1 MNKKKRE
8 PMNWKVLWFD
18 VNAQE
23 ITEYDVLKYREDD
36 IKKWKKEYKTKE
48 EFTKKLG
55 KEMMYQY
62 WSRSEYELVIEITDD
77 GRIWLNPWCGCRDPE
92 KVRIDVTDRTDLDWV
107 DFAEVYI
114 KRQVFNNKAKIS
126 IYDQLIYKWDN
137 FVDYCWNYRHKWQR
151 SKNGR

>member
-1 MNKKKRE
+1 MS
-8 PMNWKVLWFD
+8 WKVLWFD

-36 IKKWKKEYKTKE
+36 IKKWKKEYKTKK

-77 GRIWLNPWCGCRDPE
+77 GRIWLNPWCGCRDS
-92 KVRIDVTDRTDLDWV
+92 KVVRIDVTDRTDLDWV
-107 DFAEVYI
+107 NFAEVYI
-114 KRQVFNNKAKIS
+114 KRPVFNNKAKIS
-126 IYDQLIYKWDN
+126 IFDQLTRNWDN